1 MQTLPQTNEEYT
13 KSVAKR
19 INAVEKL
26 SDDVSGTDE
35 RLDIT
40 NALLIELTKLMSRQT
55 VTSIKTFPLFLHGQI
70 TLETGPKP
78 LKKDSFPLKQGV
90 LIKADNDNTGTVYI
104 GNNDNISNS
113 DGFRL
118 ERAESVTIEIDD
130 LSKILGFG
138 SVAGQKIYWIGV

>member
-1 MQTLPQTNEEYT
+1 MDTNKEYIE
-13 KSVAKR
+13 SVDKKL
-19 INAVEKL
+19 NAIEKL
-26 SDDVSGTDE
+26 FSDVSGTDE

-40 NALLIELTKLMSRQT
+40 NTLLIELTKLMTRQIVTT
-55 VTSIKTFPLFLHGQI
+55 VKTFPLFLHGQI

-104 GNNDNISNS
+104 GNNDNISSS

-138 SVAGQKIYWIGV
+138 SAASQKIHWIGV

>member
-13 KSVAKR
+13 QSVANR
-19 INAVEKL
+19 INAIEKL
-26 SDDVSGTDE
+26 FAEVSGTDE

-40 NALLIELTKLMSRQT
+40 NTLLIELTKLMTRQIVTT
-55 VTSIKTFPLFLHGQI
+55 VKTFPLFLHGQI

-90 LIKADNDNTGTVYI
+90 LIKADNDN
-104 GNNDNISNS
+104 ISSS

-118 ERAESVTIEIDD
+118 EKAESVTVEIDD
-130 LSKILGFG
+130 LSKILAFG
-138 SVAGQKIYWIGV
+138 SAASQKIHWIGV